1 MAPETFTEARASATQ
16 ATRKGWPRKRSLK
29 PVPGHP
35 QGVAPETF
43 TEARASA
50 TQATRK
56 GWPYYIRPLHQR
68 HDRFVYSRASPCGWP
83 ARGGLQVTPL
93 GPPLAGGLLQWPDA
107 SDWRVALLYTG
118 CFVQSGV
125 ESSIVGPPLAG
136 GLPGAAR
143 SERFWGHPL
152 RVACLGRPE
161 VNASGATP
169 CGWPAWGGP
178 TRVTGGWPAAM
189 ARSVT
194 RGRRAGRR
202 TWAGAGCAVP

>member
-68 HDRFVYSRASPCGWP
+68 HDRFVYSRYRVKSQASKSKCTKNSK
-83 ARGGLQVTPL
+83 R
-93 GPPLAGGLLQWPDA
+93 
-107 SDWRVALLYTG
+107 
-118 CFVQSGV
+118 
-125 ESSIVGPPLAG
+125 EE
-136 GLPGAAR
+136 
-143 SERFWGHPL
+143 ERP
-152 RVACLGRPE
+152 
-161 VNASGATP
+161 
-169 CGWPAWGGP
+169 
-178 TRVTGGWPAAM
+178 
-189 ARSVT
+189 
-194 RGRRAGRR
+194 GRRKEASKGDRKS
-202 TWAGAGCAVP
+202 

>member
-68 HDRFVYSRASPCGWP
+68 HDRFVYSRA
-83 ARGGLQVTPL
+83 
-93 GPPLAGGLLQWPDA
+93 
-107 SDWRVALLYTG
+107 
-118 CFVQSGV
+118 
-125 ESSIVGPPLAG
+125 
-136 GLPGAAR
+136 
-143 SERFWGHPL
+143 
-152 RVACLGRPE
+152 
-161 VNASGATP
+161 TP
-169 CGWPAWGGP
+169 CGWPADRGCRLAGD
-178 TRVTGGWPAAM
+178 VGWPGM
-189 ARSVT
+189 S
-194 RGRRAGRR
+194 AGRGCR
-202 TWAGAGCAVP
+202 LAGDAD